1 MWNINVNVLQVAEL
15 KFDINVKTDS
25 NLGRIG
31 GIMFYIFQC
40 NKYILQLNDIIII
53 NCKIISLIG
62 TYVTIN

>member
-1 MWNINVNVLQVAEL
+1 MWNINVNVLQVAEF

-40 NKYILQLNDIIII
+40 NKDILHLNDIIII

-62 TYVTIN
+62 TYVIIN